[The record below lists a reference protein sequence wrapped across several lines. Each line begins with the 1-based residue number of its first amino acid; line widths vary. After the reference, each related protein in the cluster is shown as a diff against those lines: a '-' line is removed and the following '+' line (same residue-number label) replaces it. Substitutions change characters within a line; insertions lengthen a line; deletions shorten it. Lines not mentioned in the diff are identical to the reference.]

1 MRARLAATILV
12 AIVIAAAHPRLQTP
26 AATETGAQPH
36 RPTAPPPVG
45 EIMRR
50 VVARAAAQNED
61 ETELRFESLLA
72 TTIDSLDEEAEVKST
87 ETTLHRRY
95 ALEGAVYEELIE
107 RDGEPLSERDARNE
121 AKRRADFRREAQA
134 AEASGTVLETNDERQ
149 VRFDEDLMARY
160 EAEVVGEETVRGE
173 LCWVISFAPRD
184 GELPQYTRIDRALN
198 QSSGELYVSQD
209 DYGVMQIDFR
219 LLRPVK
225 YVWGLVASLSRA
237 TGQLEFERVEPDVWL
252 PSTFDV
258 RIDLRVFFVT
268 QRRHIV
274 RRWVERHRVAGDAG

>member
-1 MRARLAATILV
+1 MRIRVAAPILAGIIL
-12 AIVIAAAHPRLQTP
+12 IVIVLAVARPRLQTP
-26 AATETGAQPH
+26 ATTEIA
-36 RPTAPPPVG
+36 APPTVG

-50 VVARAAAQNED
+50 AVARAASQD
-61 ETELRFESLLA
+61 EAEAELRFESLVA
-72 TTIDSLDEEAEVKST
+72 TTVESLNDEAEVTNT

-107 RDGEPLSERDARNE
+107 RDGEPLSGPAARNE
-121 AKRRADFRREAQA
+121 AKRRANFRREVQA
-134 AEASGTVLETNDERQ
+134 AEEQGKVLETHDERQ

-173 LCWVISFAPRD
+173 RCWVISFAPRD
-184 GELPQYTRIDRALN
+184 GELPDDTRIDKALN

-209 DYGVMQIDFR
+209 DYGVMQINFR
-219 LLRPVK
+219 LLRPVR

-237 TGQLEFERVEPDVWL
+237 TGQLEFERVEGDSWL
-252 PSTFDV
+252 PRTFDI

-274 RRWVERHRVAGDAG
+274 RRWVERHRVSGDAG